1 MITGFL
7 SLISFSLLI
16 FLHYLIGQPELWSY
30 DQGFTKLLY
39 YSKSYLDNT
48 YMKISAPSTRILMTS
63 VFPIGEVE
71 KHHQRNYVFL
81 KLNKTDGI
89 RCIRILQR
97 FQFFMFEKMR
107 KFERATFDNLEFFYP
122 FLVLESENCTTL
134 LILCL
139 PL

>member
-48 YMKISAPSTRILMTS
+48 YMKISVPSTRILMTS

-71 KHHQRNYVFL
+71 KHHQRNYTYFSNWIKQMASGAL
-81 KLNKTDGI
+81 E
-89 RCIRILQR
+89 

-107 KFERATFDNLEFFYP
+107 KFERATFLNLEFFYP
-122 FLVLESENCTTL
+122 FLLLESENCSTL